1 MVLLGLLA
9 LLGINQGLHASG
21 YRDISTPRQN
31 YPVMAKYDSNG
42 ILRYCDGKRR
52 GKPVGGKKMLTR
64 QAVPTKPIKSVGE
77 LFLIWVESLFTPDP
91 L

>member
-31 YPVMAKYDSNG
+31 YPVMAKYDSDG

-52 GKPVGGKKMLTR
+52 GKPVGGKKMLKNKTITH
-64 QAVPTKPIKSVGE
+64 VPTLGDWFNDIFNDEHKLPKK
-77 LFLIWVESLFTPDP
+77 W
-91 L
+91 